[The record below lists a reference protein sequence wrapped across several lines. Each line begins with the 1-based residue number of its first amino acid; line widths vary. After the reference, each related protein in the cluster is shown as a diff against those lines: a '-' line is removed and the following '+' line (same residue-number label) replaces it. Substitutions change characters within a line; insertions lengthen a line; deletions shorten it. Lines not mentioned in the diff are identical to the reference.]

1 MLNTMFVTKEKS
13 FEAAGNKLDVRC
25 SHSYSQW
32 PDYCSEEYAG
42 GYTAHDKQV
51 SDAGQCK
58 SDSCSPGAQKTRYE
72 RQ

>member
-13 FEAAGNKLDVRC
+13 FEAAGK
-25 SHSYSQW
+25 QW

-42 GYTAHDKQV
+42 GYTAHDRQV